1 MELRLQLEGRAFA
14 IYAVVLDAQTTGQS
28 CPFSDFI
35 SELEASE
42 PASYKSMLAL
52 LNLHAEHGP
61 VKNRQ
66 KSRLVNDA
74 NRIFEFK
81 NRQGARLLYFY
92 PDDIRRATVVTH
104 GFKKG
109 APLKPEVERAIRIK
123 RSYHDS

>member
-1 MELRLQLEGRAFA
+1 MELQLQLSGRAFA
-14 IYAVVLDAQTTGQS
+14 IYAAVLDSDRQN
-28 CPFSDFI
+28 CPLSDFLT
-35 SELEASE
+35 ELAESE

-61 VKNRQ
+61 VKNRR
-66 KSRLVNDA
+66 KSRIVDEP

-92 PDDIRRATVVTH
+92 PSDIRRATILTH

-109 APLKPEVERAIRIK
+109 ARLKTEVSRAIRIQNLYYNS
-123 RSYHDS
+123 R